1 MDFKAQTSTAQCIT
15 GSAKWAYVKGIE
27 EGAEL
32 ILNELLSQK
41 KITIAI
47 AKQLY
52 QEIKTIRNGL

>member
-1 MDFKAQTSTAQCIT
+1 MDFRNQISTAQCIT

-32 ILNELLSQK
+32 IINELLSQK
-41 KITIAI
+41 KITVSL

-52 QEIKTIRNGL
+52 QEIKTIRDGL